1 MIARTTGVRGGALAA
16 VLLLLAAPVP
26 ATAQERTIVV
36 VQQSPGV
43 VESAIASCAG
53 GAAIGALA
61 VYATGIGTIG
71 PTAGLFCG
79 LSVAASLASTA
90 AIWTWRIAAG
100 SSH

>member
-1 MIARTTGVRGGALAA
+1 MTRPRAALAA
-16 VLLLLAAPVP
+16 LMLLLLSAAPGP
-26 ATAQERTIVV
+26 AGAQERTVV
-36 VQQSPGV
+36 VVPQTPGL
-43 VESAIASCAG
+43 VETAIASCAG
-53 GAAIGALA
+53 GAAIGALV
-61 VYATGIGTIG
+61 VYSTGMGAIG